1 MSVCFVRF
9 SCQQEVSVEEAAST
23 EEDKI
28 VNVFHF
34 SKEASRSHGVPF
46 KFVVKKVRYHPDAFY
61 FYRRRPYASY

>member
-1 MSVCFVRF
+1 M
-9 SCQQEVSVEEAAST
+9 EEAAST